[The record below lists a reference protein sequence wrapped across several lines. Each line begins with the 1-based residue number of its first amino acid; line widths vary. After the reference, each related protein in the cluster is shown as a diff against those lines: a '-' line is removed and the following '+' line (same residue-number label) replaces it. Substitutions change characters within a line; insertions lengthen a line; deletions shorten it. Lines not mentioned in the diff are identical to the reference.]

1 MLNHLKFICVLVGA
15 LCFATAEARAQSI
28 TLHEGDLYALLEGN
42 AVDTDG
48 LWVANGRKVHAWGHG
63 DDPVGLGRLSGLLW
77 RVAALRL
84 IEMKKLDAD
93 KPVVLYIDDFDMDSP
108 FRKSVTLR
116 HLLGGT
122 AGFAIPAFHATTLDF
137 SDTFSRFPIN
147 NDWQDYI
154 TPISEPGLGARDDI
168 VGEALLAKIILS
180 VWAKDITTTLEDLVF
195 VPLGLEAGVSL
206 PDWPDYTYDAFFA
219 PVMDISISGTGFAA
233 FLSVLSN
240 NLQADGAR
248 YLPLILYE
256 ALVKGAAWKIHPL
269 GPGRTYG
276 FASGAID
283 GRRSATILPSPFLR
297 RHAFSEHMGLILFPD
312 AGIVIAE
319 RQTGAKV
326 VRDDLLKIARMI
338 AKENIPRT
346 NYFRERKELEALEE
360 VRLRSGYY
368 MLDDMATAWL
378 GEKLNRAKYHSPYI
392 SISRAEVTVSMEG
405 ALPRTFKRV
414 DARAYQDAGGTMLY
428 VSAGAGGY
436 ISIGDQIYRYTG
448 AMGNPYL
455 LISPLWLCLAVLMS
469 AGIYWNSLRG
479 KDWQRFARWS
489 VVGGLCFAIGHFSE
503 IYFYPTQWGIDR
515 SLVPIIL
522 WRLLFNIGL
531 MLILTAPMY
540 AWRFGKQNDFHK
552 NVKQMM
558 LGSHVILVA
567 ASALVLILMSVSWGL
582 TGALFP

>member
-1 MLNHLKFICVLVGA
+1 MLNYLKFICIIVAA

-28 TLHEGDLYALLEGN
+28 TLHEGDLRALLEKN

-48 LWVANGRKVHAWGHG
+48 LWIANGRKVHTWGHL
-63 DDPVGLGRLSGLLW
+63 DSSIQLGRLSGLLW
-77 RVAALRL
+77 HVAALRL

-93 KPVVLYIDDFDMDSP
+93 KPVVLYIDDFDMGSP

-116 HLLGGT
+116 HLLAGT
-122 AGFAIPAFHATTLDF
+122 AGFAIPTFHATTLDF
-137 SDTFSRFPIN
+137 TDTFSSFPTN

-154 TPISEPGLGARDDI
+154 APISEPGLGARDDI
-168 VGEALLAKIILS
+168 VGQALLAKVILT
-180 VWAKDITTTLEDLVF
+180 VWGKNITTTLEDLVF
-195 VPLGLEAGVSL
+195 APLGIEAGVSL
-206 PDWPDYTYDAFFA
+206 PESLEYTYDAFFA
-219 PVMDISISGTGFAA
+219 PVTDISISVTAFGN

-240 NLQADGAR
+240 NLQADGER
-248 YLPLILYE
+248 YLPLTLYE

-269 GPGRTYG
+269 GPGRAYG
-276 FASGAID
+276 FASGAIE

-297 RHAFSEHMGLILFPD
+297 RHVFSEHMGLILFPD

-319 RQTGAKV
+319 RQTGAKRV
-326 VRDDLLKIARMI
+326 HDDLLKVARLI

-378 GEKLNRAKYHSPYI
+378 GEKLNRAKYYSPYI
-392 SISRAEVTVSMEG
+392 SISRAKVSVSMDG
-405 ALPRTFKRV
+405 ALPRIFKRV
-414 DARAYQDAGGTMLY
+414 DARAYQGADGTRLY

-455 LISPLWLCLAVLMS
+455 LISPLWLCLVLLMS

-489 VVGGLCFAIGHFSE
+489 VVGGLCFAIGYFSE
-503 IYFYPTQWGIDR
+503 IYFYPTQWGMDR
-515 SLVPIIL
+515 SLGPIIL
-522 WRLLFNIGL
+522 WRSLFNIGL

-540 AWRFGKQNDFHK
+540 AWRFGKQNVFHK

-558 LGSHVILVA
+558 LGSHIILVA
-567 ASALVLILMSVSWGL
+567 ASALVLTLMSLAWGL
-582 TGALFP
+582 AGTLFP